1 MNTLALGLD
10 PADAR
15 IVGDYLAAVG
25 LRLPIARRTREEIL
39 TELADG
45 LACAVAEEI
54 ERGLAPGP
62 AAHAAVRQFGEPAVL
77 AAGFARQLAPAAAHR
92 VGLGLVTTGP
102 LVGLIWVGAASIG
115 EVGAASSGE
124 PDWPSRIGAV
134 LSALPLYPLILA
146 ITVPAA
152 MIAITG
158 SGWSARRFPVFR
170 RLVTGSAFVA
180 VLGCIAGDVSL
191 LSGAIFGG
199 AAWAAAPP
207 GLTLVA
213 VAVSL
218 MRLSVAGFAGSRVVR
233 LRTAGN

>member
-1 MNTLALGLD
+1 VNTLALGLD

-25 LRLPIARRTREEIL
+25 SRLPIARRTREEIL

-45 LACAVAEEI
+45 LACAVAQEI

-77 AAGFARQLAPAAAHR
+77 AAEFARQLAPAAAHR

-102 LVGLIWVGAASIG
+102 LVGLIWVGATSI
-115 EVGAASSGE
+115 GE
-124 PDWPSRIGAV
+124 PDWPSRISGV
-134 LSALPLYPLILA
+134 LSALPLYALILA
-146 ITVPAA
+146 VTVPAA

-170 RLVTGSAFVA
+170 RLATGSAFVA

-199 AAWAAAPP
+199 AAWAAAPA
-207 GLTLVA
+207 GLT
-213 VAVSL
+213 
-218 MRLSVAGFAGSRVVR
+218 RLSVAGFAGSRVVR

>member
-1 MNTLALGLD
+1 VNTLALVGLD
-10 PADAR
+10 PADAQ
-15 IVGDYLAAVG
+15 IIGDYLAAVG
-25 LRLPIARRTREEIL
+25 SRLPIGRRTREEIL

-54 ERGLAPGP
+54 GRGLAPGP
-62 AAHAAVRQFGEPAVL
+62 AAHAAVTQFGEPAVL
-77 AAGFARQLAPAAAHR
+77 AAAFARQLASAAAHR

-102 LVGLIWVGAASIG
+102 LVGLIWVGAAS
-115 EVGAASSGE
+115 SSG
-124 PDWPSRIGAV
+124 PTWPSRISGV

-146 ITVPAA
+146 MTVPAA

-158 SGWSARRFPVFR
+158 SGWAARRFPVFR
-170 RLVTGSAFVA
+170 RLATGSAFVA

-191 LSGAIFGG
+191 LSGAVFGG
-199 AAWAAAPP
+199 AAWAAAPT

-218 MRLSVAGFAGSRVVR
+218 VRLSVAGFAGSRVFR
-233 LRTAGN
+233 LMAAGN

>member
-1 MNTLALGLD
+1 VNTLALGLD

-25 LRLPIARRTREEIL
+25 SRLPIARRTREGIL

-77 AAGFARQLAPAAAHR
+77 AAGFARQLASAAAHR

-102 LVGLIWVGAASIG
+102 LVGLIWVGATSI
-115 EVGAASSGE
+115 GE
-124 PDWPSRIGAV
+124 PDWPSRISGV

-146 ITVPAA
+146 VTVPAA

-170 RLVTGSAFVA
+170 GLATGSAFVA

-199 AAWAAAPP
+199 AAWAAAPAR
-207 GLTLVA
+207 LTLVA